1 MNKER
6 YFRHF
11 KGGIYKFIGKATDSE
26 TQEELIVYQAM
37 YGDKKIWVRPID
49 MFYEIMTIDGKQVNR
64 FRELTYEE
72 TLKYVGEE
80 RIWYDA
86 DYVPPVGEALLVI
99 NDDGNAVRHTYYDS
113 FNNWEKTAKELGII
127 SWAKVKSL
135 VPISLPEGECYKLFK
150 DKMSFLLR

>member
-1 MNKER
+1 
-6 YFRHF
+6 
-11 KGGIYKFIGKATDSE
+11 
-26 TQEELIVYQAM
+26 
-37 YGDKKIWVRPID
+37 
-49 MFYEIMTIDGKQVNR
+49 

-72 TLKYVGEE
+72 TLKYVGDE

>member
-26 TQEELIVYQAM
+26 TQEELVVYQAM

-72 TLKYVGEE
+72 TLKYVGDK

>member
-26 TQEELIVYQAM
+26 TQEELVVYQAM

-72 TLKYVGEE
+72 TLKYVGDE

-135 VPISLPEGECYKLFK
+135 IPISLPEGECYKLFK

>member
-26 TQEELIVYQAM
+26 TKEELVVYQAM

-72 TLKYVGEE
+72 TLKYVGDK

-99 NDDGNAVRHTYYDS
+99 NDDGNAVRYTYYDS

-135 VPISLPEGECYKLFK
+135 VPISLSEGECYKLFK

>member
-26 TQEELIVYQAM
+26 TQEELVVYQAI

-72 TLKYVGEE
+72 TLKYVGDE

-99 NDDGNAVRHTYYDS
+99 NDDGNVVRHTYYDS

>member
-26 TQEELIVYQAM
+26 TQEELVVYQAM

-72 TLKYVGEE
+72 TLKYVGDE

-135 VPISLPEGECYKLFK
+135 VPISLPEGECYKLFHCCPV
-150 DKMSFLLR
+150 

>member
-26 TQEELIVYQAM
+26 TQEELVVYQAM

>member
-1 MNKER
+1 MKAER

-49 MFYEIMTIDGKQVNR
+49 MFYEIMTIDGKQVSR

-72 TLKYVGEE
+72 TLKYVGDG
-80 RIWYDA
+80 RTWYDA
-86 DYVPPVGEALLVI
+86 DCTPPVGEALLAI
-99 NDDGNAVRHTYYDS
+99 NDDGNAVRYTYYDS
-113 FNNWEKTAKELGII
+113 VIGWERTVKDLGII
-127 SWAKVKSL
+127 SWAKIKSL
-135 VPISLPEGECYKLFK
+135 VPTPLPEGKRYKLFNE
-150 DKMSFLLR
+150 KMNLLLR

>member
-26 TQEELIVYQAM
+26 TQEELVVYQAM

-72 TLKYVGEE
+72 TLKYVGDE

-99 NDDGNAVRHTYYDS
+99 NDDVNAVRHTYYDS

-127 SWAKVKSL
+127 SLAKVKSL

>member
-26 TQEELIVYQAM
+26 TQEELVVYQAM

-72 TLKYVGEE
+72 TLKYVGDE

-99 NDDGNAVRHTYYDS
+99 NDDGNAVLHTYYDS

>member
-26 TQEELIVYQAM
+26 TQEELVVYQAM

-72 TLKYVGEE
+72 TLKYVGDE

-86 DYVPPVGEALLVI
+86 DYMPPVGEALLVI
-99 NDDGNAVRHTYYDS
+99 NDDGNAVRHTYYDC

>member
-26 TQEELIVYQAM
+26 TQEELVVYQAM

-72 TLKYVGEE
+72 TLKYVGDE

-99 NDDGNAVRHTYYDS
+99 NDDGKAVRHTYYDS

>member
-26 TQEELIVYQAM
+26 TQEELVVYQAM

-72 TLKYVGEE
+72 TLKYVGDE

-113 FNNWEKTAKELGII
+113 FNNWEKAAKELGII

>member
-26 TQEELIVYQAM
+26 TQEELVVYQAM

-72 TLKYVGEE
+72 TLKYVGDE

>member
-26 TQEELIVYQAM
+26 TQEELVVYQAM

-72 TLKYVGEE
+72 TLKYVGDE

-113 FNNWEKTAKELGII
+113 FNNWEKTAKELGIN

>member
-26 TQEELIVYQAM
+26 TQEELVVYQAM

-72 TLKYVGEE
+72 TLKYVGDE

-113 FNNWEKTAKELGII
+113 FNNWEKTAKELRII

>member
-1 MNKER
+1 MKAER

-11 KGGIYKFIGKATDSE
+11 KGGIYKLIGKATDSE
-26 TQEELIVYQAM
+26 TQEELVVYQAM

-72 TLKYVGEE
+72 TLKYVGDE

-113 FNNWEKTAKELGII
+113 FNNWEKTVKELGII

-135 VPISLPEGECYKLFK
+135 VPISLPEGERYKLFK

>member
-26 TQEELIVYQAM
+26 TQEELVVYQAM

-72 TLKYVGEE
+72 TLKYVGDE

-86 DYVPPVGEALLVI
+86 DYAPPVGEALLVI

-135 VPISLPEGECYKLFK
+135 VPISLPEGERYKLFK

>member
-26 TQEELIVYQAM
+26 TQEELVVYQAM

-72 TLKYVGEE
+72 TLKYVGDE

-99 NDDGNAVRHTYYDS
+99 NDDVNAVRHTYYDS

-127 SWAKVKSL
+127 SLAKVKSL
-135 VPISLPEGECYKLFK
+135 VPISLHEGECYKLFK

>member
-26 TQEELIVYQAM
+26 TKEELVVYQAM

-72 TLKYVGEE
+72 TLKYVGDK

>member
-1 MNKER
+1 MNKEK

-26 TQEELIVYQAM
+26 TQEELVVYQAM

-72 TLKYVGEE
+72 TLKYVGDE